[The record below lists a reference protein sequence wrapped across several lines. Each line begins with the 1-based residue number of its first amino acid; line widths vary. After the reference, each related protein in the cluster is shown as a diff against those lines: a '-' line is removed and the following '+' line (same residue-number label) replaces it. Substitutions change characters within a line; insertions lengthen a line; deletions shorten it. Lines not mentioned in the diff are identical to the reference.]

1 MTPVKEAFEKVGNW
15 IAEKYRNNKKKC
27 RGTILALSLLFLLA
41 GLIVGSYKYVDSLS
55 QGAPINYTSGTILDI
70 VKANAGSFLGLNT
83 YYKTVPKVNFLISYE
98 MAKQNQRYSFAPI
111 RARVQEG
118 TLLEIEMYAKLQLN
132 SSNLKLFFEDYGF
145 AEVEG
150 HEGWLIYI
158 KE

>member
-1 MTPVKEAFEKVGNW
+1 MTAIKEAFEKVGNW

-27 RGTILALSLLFLLA
+27 RGTLLAVSLFILLA

-70 VKANAGSFLGLNT
+70 YKANAGSFLGLNT

-98 MAKQNQRYSFAPI
+98 ITKQNEKYSFAPI

-118 TLLEIEMYAKLQLN
+118 TLLEIEMYAKVLLN
-132 SSNLKLFFEDYGF
+132 LSNIKTFLEDYGF
-145 AEVEG
+145 ADVEG
-150 HEGWLIYI
+150 H
-158 KE
+158 